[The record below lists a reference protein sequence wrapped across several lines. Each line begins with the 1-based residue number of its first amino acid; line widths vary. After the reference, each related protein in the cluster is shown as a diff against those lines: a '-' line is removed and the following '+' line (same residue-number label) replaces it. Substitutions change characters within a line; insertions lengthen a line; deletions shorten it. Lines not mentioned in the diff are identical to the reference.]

1 MDPQKLDGFE
11 CIDSVNFL
19 RSQDFGAVLR
29 RHKGGEGRAFRDQ
42 CLKFVDRFVC
52 VILGQQPVTGDFSQ
66 GVYAFCPELLL
77 EGDDHHMTDLFRK
90 LVRVLE
96 RCGVVSSLESKS
108 AVEEYASF
116 VVDARARHAGSNSCA
131 EAIDDVRQYLLDDYG
146 FLARKSLC
154 RVFKLCCLV
163 VLKPRVDFPAVDIG
177 LSDCRVPER
186 VVATCIRGVQS
197 SVMSP
202 GFKLGSFFTKFTMGE
217 VRKSIAAASSFM
229 TAADFNP
236 WEGICGENQSAFVDR
251 YRDLFNKQ
259 VSRKRGGV
267 IGQSLGV
274 GTSSRDA
281 AAVDGEGCSSQCE
294 SLTASTVCAP
304 ADSATSTCSPFGL
317 SKVQVHLSIAS
328 LLGRKRDAEEVGESS
343 SKKDKKKSRQSVVKD
358 DESRSKKK

>member
-11 CIDSVNFL
+11 CIDSVDFL
-19 RSQDFGAVLR
+19 RSHDFGAVLR
-29 RHKGGEGRAFRDQ
+29 RHQRGEGRAFRDQ

-52 VILGQQPVTGDFSQ
+52 VILRQQPVTGDFSQ

-96 RCGVVSSLESKS
+96 RCGVV
-108 AVEEYASF
+108 YASF
-116 VVDARARHAGSNSCA
+116 VVVVDARARHAGSNSCA

-186 VVATCIRGVQS
+186 VVATCIRGAQS

-251 YRDLFNKQ
+251 HRDLFKKQ

-281 AAVDGEGCSSQCE
+281 AAVDGEGCFSQCE
-294 SLTASTVCAP
+294 SLTASTVSAP

-317 SKVQVHLSIAS
+317 SKVQVHQSIAS

-343 SKKDKKKSRQSVVKD
+343 SKKDKKRSRQSVVKD